1 MVNQLVRVLDEK
13 QRRHF
18 VGLLAKQYGY
28 GGIKRMAEITGLH
41 PATISRGQR
50 EVEAGQAADGRIR
63 SQGGG
68 RHRLEKKN
76 RGCCRSSMRFYRMR
90 RQAIRC
96 PL

>member
-1 MVNQLVRVLDEK
+1 VKE
-13 QRRHF
+13 
-18 VGLLAKQYGY
+18 
-28 GGIKRMAEITGLH
+28 
-41 PATISRGQR
+41 
-50 EVEAGQAADGRIR
+50 GQAADGRIR

-76 RGCCRSSMRFYRMR
+76 HCFCRSSMSCYRMR